1 MMLFKGQRKSWKL
14 CLVII
19 PYITNWERK
28 MDVMLNSTM
37 YDPGYLNV
45 SDFGTSYSTDINAS
59 NQTEY
64 VFYLGPIRDSLSLVI
79 PITVIYV
86 LIFKSGVFG
95 NVCTCI
101 VISRNRHMRTTTNY
115 YLFSLAMSDL
125 LFLVMGMFVNLIM
138 ILVFNILILFSI
150 LKLNN

>member
-1 MMLFKGQRKSWKL
+1 MMFCKEQTKSWKF
-14 CLVII
+14 CPIKI
-19 PYITNWERK
+19 HCRNNWARR
-28 MDVMLNSTM
+28 MDVMLDTTM
-37 YDPGYLNV
+37 YDSGYLNATV
-45 SDFGTSYSTDINAS
+45 FGTSNPTDFNAS

-64 VFYLGPIRDSLSLVI
+64 VFDLGPIRDSLYLVI

-125 LFLVMGMFVNLIM
+125 LFLVMGMFANLI
-138 ILVFNILILFSI
+138 IILILC
-150 LKLNN
+150 

>member
-1 MMLFKGQRKSWKL
+1 
-14 CLVII
+14 
-19 PYITNWERK
+19 
-28 MDVMLNSTM
+28 MLNTTM
-37 YDPGYLNV
+37 HDSGYLNV
-45 SDFGTSYSTDINAS
+45 SVFGTSNPTDVNAS

-64 VFYLGPIRDSLSLVI
+64 VFDLGPIRDSLSLVI

-95 NVCTCI
+95 NVCTCL

-125 LFLVMGMFVNLIM
+125 LFLVMGMFANLI
-138 ILVFNILILFSI
+138 IILIFCYNIFLNFHSLI
-150 LKLNN
+150 LI